1 MINKSVILFL
11 FLTALCFFQHTK
23 ANCQTTTPQQW
34 KQIRVNREA
43 NERRNREDR
52 KVADERVKNSK
63 VTSTATKTKENN
75 TSPKLNPYGCTG
87 NCIHGRGTF
96 RYSKN
101 QTYFGI
107 WKNGKREGSGEMWYA
122 DGIYKGDWKNDL
134 FDGTGTRI
142 YRSTDLTSNRILKT
156 YTGEWKEGKRS
167 GSGEETD
174 GDGLNR
180 YVGKFLNDRFVYG
193 SIYFRSGEKY
203 VGGYSMGGF
212 TGFGTLY
219 NSGGTV
225 IYSGEFKNNSR
236 NGKGT
241 ATTADGIYKGIWK
254 NDILDIAESIT
265 NLDGSPK
272 TKKDYP
278 GAMGCVDGNCIT
290 GTGEF
295 RDINSTYIGNWSGGK
310 KNGAG
315 VLKFGATSYI
325 GTFVND
331 LYDGKG
337 ILHLPASYSDNPL
350 IDMSNKYEGM
360 FKAGK
365 YEGEGVLTEKGKTVY
380 YGQFKNGFFH
390 GKGRFQFPED
400 NLFYEG
406 DFIDGLFEGT
416 GIMYYRKGAEKKT
429 IFDGNFKNGKKQ
441 GKGKQY
447 IESLALKNMHLVGEW
462 TEGELKGPGTLFNE
476 DGAVYYTGLFK
487 SDYFP
492 AGCIGNCQNGTGQL
506 FYFNTHTYFIG
517 EWKDGKWHG
526 MGKEYNL
533 NGSLK
538 FEGQFR
544 EGVRHGKGVSYW
556 ESYEE
561 NHVEAKWVNG
571 KKEGKGIVYYN
582 NGNNKLKI
590 IPVVYKN
597 DVIIKSYEESN
608 Y

>member
-1 MINKSVILFL
+1 MINKSVLLVLIFS
-11 FLTALCFFQHTK
+11 ALCFFQHTK
-23 ANCQTTTPQQW
+23 AYCQTTTPQQW
-34 KQIRVNREA
+34 KQIRANREA
-43 NERRNREDR
+43 NERRDRDDR
-52 KVADERVKNSK
+52 KAADERIKNTK
-63 VTSTATKTKENN
+63 VTSTATKTKEN
-75 TSPKLNPYGCTG
+75 TASPKLNPTGCTG
-87 NCIHGRGTF
+87 NCIDGRGTF

-101 QTYFGI
+101 QTYFGN
-107 WKNGKREGSGEMWYA
+107 WKNGKREGTGEMWYA
-122 DGIYKGDWKNDL
+122 DGNYKGDWKNDL

-142 YRSTDLTSNRILKT
+142 YRSTDLTSNIILET
-156 YTGEWKEGKRS
+156 YSGEWKEGKRS

-203 VGGYSMGGF
+203 VGGYSIEGF

-241 ATTADGIYKGIWK
+241 ATTDDGIYKGIWK
-254 NDILDIAESIT
+254 NNLLDIAESIT

-278 GAMGCVDGNCIT
+278 GAMGCVDGDCIT

-315 VLKFGATSYI
+315 VLKSGATSYT

-331 LYDGKG
+331 LYEGKG
-337 ILHLPASYSDNPL
+337 ILQLPASYSDNPL
-350 IDMSNKYEGM
+350 MNMSNKYEGM

-365 YEGEGVLTEKGKTVY
+365 YEGEGVLTEKGKPVY
-380 YGQFKNGFFH
+380 YGQFKNGLFH
-390 GKGRFQFPED
+390 GKGRFQLPED

-406 DFIDGLFEGT
+406 DFIDGLFEGA

-447 IESLALKNMHLVGEW
+447 IEILALKNMRLVGEW
-462 TEGELKGPGTLFNE
+462 TEGELKGTGTLFNE
-476 DGAVYYTGLFK
+476 DGTVYYTGLFN

-492 AGCIGNCQNGTGQL
+492 ADCIGNCQNGTGQL
-506 FYFNTHTYFIG
+506 FYFTTHTYFIG
-517 EWKDGKWHG
+517 DWKDGKWHG
-526 MGKEYNL
+526 VGKEYNL
-533 NGSLK
+533 NGNLK

-597 DVIIKSYEESN
+597 DIIIKSYEESSF
-608 Y
+608 